1 MRKWEYRVVSVL
13 TASGGIK
20 NPRLGVY
27 VDYVKSDLAPDTPAL
42 VLLNML
48 GEEGWKLVSTKVS
61 TTEHSSSQYFYL
73 KRPKTE

>member
-1 MRKWEYRVVSVL
+1 
-13 TASGGIK
+13 
-20 NPRLGVY
+20 